1 MMKVVVFAATG
12 RTGRRVVKRALDDG
26 HQVTGIARTPA
37 KLDLEHESLDL
48 KRGDVLD
55 YESFA
60 DLLQGQDAV
69 ISTIGKESY
78 LSRVSLYSEGITNI
92 TRAMKDH
99 GVSRLIA
106 ITSGGTHPGWDRN
119 NALFYEVLIKRILLR
134 GEYQDMRRMEAII
147 QDSDLEWTI
156 VRPSGLNDDDGAGN
170 YRTKIG
176 YSFSESSTTTRDDLA
191 EFIVEE
197 LENNQFLREGVAVVT
212 V

>member
-1 MMKVVVFAATG
+1 MNVVVFGATG
-12 RTGRRVVKRALDDG
+12 RTGRRVVRRALDDG
-26 HQVTGIARTPA
+26 HHVTGIARTPS
-37 KLDLEHESLDL
+37 KLDLKHESLDVE
-48 KRGDVLD
+48 RGDVLD

-69 ISTIGKESY
+69 VSTIGKESY
-78 LSRVSLYSEGITNI
+78 LSRVTLYSEGITNVV
-92 TRAMKDH
+92 RAMREH

-106 ITSGGTHPGWDRN
+106 ITSGGTYPGWDRN
-119 NALFYEVLIKRILLR
+119 NALFYEVLFKRIFLR
-134 GEYQDMRRMEAII
+134 GEYQDMRRMEALVR
-147 QDSDLEWTI
+147 DTDLEWTI
-156 VRPSGLNDDDGAGN
+156 VRPSALSDDEGTGS

-197 LENNQFLREGVAVVT
+197 LETGQFIRDGVAVVT